1 MFCFAPWIG
10 YTRNKA
16 PLFCTKLNEES
27 YLNGCEPG
35 AGSVSSAAMLR
46 VHRASLIQLSSL
58 WTSCRGL
65 EDTICSYSILMVSW
79 SPLNIEPRSPSPQ
92 ILPLSTLHQVASA
105 DRLAMKQI
113 GNGFI
118 LFMVIQLQFVVVLG
132 SFQFSCIVWC
142 ILWNE
147 CGMLFLII
155 AISKWN

>member
-35 AGSVSSAAMLR
+35 AGSVSSSAMLR

-65 EDTICSYSILMVSW
+65 EDTICSYSTLMVSW

-92 ILPLSTLHQVASA
+92 ILPSPPFIKSPLRT
-105 DRLAMKQI
+105 DWRWNRLETD
-113 GNGFI
+113 FI
-118 LFMVIQLQFVVVLG
+118 LWSSGKGKGKGSTQEGHSKVIYRLKMVDGGYPFPDALH
-132 SFQFSCIVWC
+132 
-142 ILWNE
+142 
-147 CGMLFLII
+147 
-155 AISKWN
+155 

>member
-65 EDTICSYSILMVSW
+65 EDTICSYSIFKVSW
-79 SPLNIEPRSPSPQ
+79 SPLSIEPRSPSPQ

-113 GNGFI
+113 GNG
-118 LFMVIQLQFVVVLG
+118 LYYLWLSSCSLWWYWG
-132 SFQFSCIVWC
+132 AFSGIVWC
-142 ILWNE
+142 KLWTE

>member
-65 EDTICSYSILMVSW
+65 EDTICSYSILMDSW

-92 ILPLSTLHQVASA
+92 ILHHPTFIKSPLLT
-105 DRLAMKQI
+105 DWRWNRLET
-113 GNGFI
+113 
-118 LFMVIQLQFVVVLG
+118 VLYYLWL
-132 SFQFSCIVWC
+132 SSCSLWWYWGALSGIVWC
-142 ILWNE
+142 KLWNE